1 MSRRFSLTT
10 RALLPALATLAL
22 AAPPH
27 AATAS
32 GGAPSKTPSDPTAA
46 LAQEQYYSSY
56 GTPAKP
62 SDAAP
67 LAQEQYY
74 GSYGTPT
81 PTPSHIRA
89 TESAGD
95 DGVAPVPFILTTLG
109 ALVAGIGA
117 GSGLHRVQLRRR
129 RAAGLAA

>member
-1 MSRRFSLTT
+1 MSRRFSPTT
-10 RALLPALATLAL
+10 HALLPALATLAL
-22 AAPPH
+22 AAPAH

-32 GGAPSKTPSDPTAA
+32 GGAQSMTPSDTAAA

-81 PTPSHIRA
+81 PTLSHIRT
-89 TESAGD
+89 TESPGD
-95 DGVAPVPFILTTLG
+95 DGVAPVLFILTTLG

-129 RAAGLAA
+129 PARLAA